1 MATYSSILA
10 WEISMDRGAW
20 QAWCHPWQRV
30 QLDLATEQP
39 VTKQLQQL
47 YRNREK
53 RNEFSEMFHPQ

>member
-1 MATYSSILA
+1 MVSS
-10 WEISMDRGAW
+10 MG
-20 QAWCHPWQRV
+20 WQRV

-39 VTKQLQQL
+39 VTKQPQQL